1 MAKYFNLTSIF
12 GAPTP
17 PDPIPADAALLIES
31 QGEVFKVPYSA
42 VATPAPV
49 QGVAVA
55 DAEDEAAAVTQLNA
69 LLASL
74 RAAGVIAT

>member
-12 GAPTP
+12 GAPSLSGPVPT
-17 PDPIPADAALLIES
+17 DADMLIES

-42 VATPAPV
+42 PVA
-49 QGVAVA
+49 QGAAVA
-55 DAEDEAAAVTQLNA
+55 NATGAGDVVDQLNA

-74 RAAGVIAT
+74 RSAGIIAT